1 LIVLVANLPG
11 ELDYA
16 AIQRS
21 GTSEA
26 PVMSTP
32 AEPVPRPAPK
42 SSLVRRLV
50 VSVILSGLVVLAL
63 WFTVFG
69 IVTSLM
75 VGSGFG
81 VVVIAA
87 SATSDLI
94 ETVLDAIANMVFA
107 VLAAIAAALA
117 ALLSLFGG

>member
-1 LIVLVANLPG
+1 
-11 ELDYA
+11 
-16 AIQRS
+16 
-21 GTSEA
+21 
-26 PVMSTP
+26 
-32 AEPVPRPAPK
+32 
-42 SSLVRRLV
+42 
-50 VSVILSGLVVLAL
+50 VILSGLVVLAL